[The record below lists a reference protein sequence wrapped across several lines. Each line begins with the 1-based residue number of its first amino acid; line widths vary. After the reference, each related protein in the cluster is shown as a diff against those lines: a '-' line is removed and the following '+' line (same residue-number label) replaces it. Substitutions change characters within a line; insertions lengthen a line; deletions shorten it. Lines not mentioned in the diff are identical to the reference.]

1 MSQPLD
7 SLDHEEDEESLERE
21 ESAEAEL
28 QVLTLAVEEELTWLL
43 EDGEDD
49 EFEELVDSVED
60 ELELFEDAVDRVDR
74 ELRLTD
80 ERELFVDRLRRLNVE
95 DEESEECVEAVTNE
109 SVQDDR
115 ELPLLPETDE
125 RELFVDRLRRLNVE
139 DEESVES
146 VLRSEAEESE
156 DISEDP
162 VPLVRWF
169 LGHQARNHEQG
180 VDAHHHNL
188 EPRLANRRRDLGRYS
203 P

>member
-95 DEESEECVEAVTNE
+95 DEES
-109 SVQDDR
+109 
-115 ELPLLPETDE
+115 
-125 RELFVDRLRRLNVE
+125 
-139 DEESVES
+139 VES